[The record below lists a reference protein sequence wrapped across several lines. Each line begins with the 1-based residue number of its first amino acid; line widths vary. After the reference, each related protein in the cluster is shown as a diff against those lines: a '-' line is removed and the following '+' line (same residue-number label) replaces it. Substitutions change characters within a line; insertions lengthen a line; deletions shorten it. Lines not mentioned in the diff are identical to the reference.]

1 MQAGPLVR
9 FLHQKQ
15 HRQFVVEPQMQRSIS
30 RSLALSLATMLSVAL
45 CAGHAQAQTKVV
57 FGTVTSVTLSLGII
71 VAAKGLGFFKE
82 EGLDVEIVEFNGTG
96 TLLPQMTA
104 KRVHVGYPNPDV
116 LMISRQPGKDPLPI
130 KYFYNATRESAWEFI
145 VPVDSPVKDLKD
157 LRGRKIGVGALTFGN
172 IPITKAM
179 FKELGF
185 EPELVPVGVGAPAFL
200 AFREKKVDA
209 LNLFDSQHA
218 TLEVQGTAIR
228 RLAMPKKYKDL
239 FSNGFVAHED
249 TIRDDP
255 KALVGFGRA
264 IAKTSVFC
272 EVNRAACVKAF
283 WALYPNQKP
292 TSGDEATNIRNAAK
306 IMDAR
311 FNKYLDF
318 DDQKQRRWGEF
329 PAQAWKDFAVAL
341 FEGGQ
346 LTTKDIPVETCYTN
360 ALVPEMNRFDT
371 AAIVARAKAAQ

>member
-1 MQAGPLVR
+1 M
-9 FLHQKQ
+9 KQ
-15 HRQFVVEPQMQRSIS
+15 SRSIL
-30 RSLALSLATMLSVAL
+30 LALAAAAAVSAAPVAR
-45 CAGHAQAQTKVV
+45 AQTKLVY
-57 FGTVTSVTLSLGII
+57 GNVTSVTLSQGVI
-71 VAAKGLGFFKE
+71 VAAKALGFFKE
-82 EGLDVEIVEFNGTG
+82 EGIDVEIVEFNGTG

-104 KRVHVGYPNPDV
+104 KRVQVGYPNPDV

-145 VPVDSPVKDLKD
+145 VPADSPIRDLKD
-157 LRGRKIGVGALTFGN
+157 LKGKKIGVGALSFGN

-185 EPELVPVGVGAPAFL
+185 EAELLPVGVGAPAFL
-200 AFREKKVDA
+200 AFREKRVDA

-249 TIRDDP
+249 MIRDDP
-255 KALVGFGRA
+255 KSLIAFGRA

-283 WALYPNQKP
+283 WTLYPNQKP
-292 TSGDEATNIRNAAK
+292 TSGDEATNIRNAIK

-318 DDQKQRRWGEF
+318 DDQKKRRWGEF
-329 PAQAWKDFAVAL
+329 PAQAWKDFAATL
-341 FEGGQ
+341 YEGGQ
-346 LTTKDIPVETCYTN
+346 LSTKDIPVETCYTN
-360 ALVPEMNRFDT
+360 ALVPEMNRFDS
-371 AAIVARAKAAQ
+371 AAIVARARAAQ

>member
-1 MQAGPLVR
+1 MIALPCKQILRSAG
-9 FLHQKQ
+9 
-15 HRQFVVEPQMQRSIS
+15 
-30 RSLALSLATMLSVAL
+30 VAL
-45 CAGHAQAQTKVV
+45 LAATALAAGQAQAQTKLT

-82 EGLDVEIVEFNGTG
+82 EGLEVEIVEFNGTA
-96 TLLPQMTA
+96 TLIPQMTT

-130 KYFYNATRESAWEFI
+130 RYFYNATRESAWEF
-145 VPVDSPVKDLKD
+145 VVLADSPLKD
-157 LRGRKIGVGALTFGN
+157 LRELKGKKIGVGALTFGN

-179 FKELGF
+179 FKEMGMEVGRDL
-185 EPELVPVGVGAPAFL
+185 ELVPVGVGAPAFL
-200 AFREKKVDA
+200 AFREKKIDA
-209 LNLFDSQHA
+209 LNSFDSQHA

-228 RLAMPKKYKDL
+228 RLPMAKKYKDL

-249 TIRDDP
+249 MIRDDP
-255 KALVGFGRA
+255 KTLAAFGRA

-272 EVNRAACVKAF
+272 EANRAACVKAF

-292 TSGDEATNIRNAAK
+292 TGGDETTNIRNAAK

-318 DDQKQRRWGEF
+318 EDQKNRRWGEF
-329 PAQAWKDFAVAL
+329 PPQAWRDFAVAL
-341 FEGGQ
+341 YEGGQ
-346 LTTKDIPVETCYTN
+346 LSTKDIPVETCYTN
-360 ALVPEMNRFDT
+360 ELVPEMNRFDA